1 VTQLSSSRKPRILIL
16 SASAGAGHVR
26 AAEALMQ
33 DFQQHPAVQD
43 GGHVEHWDTLTY
55 TTRAFRHLYSRV
67 YLRLVNKAPKLLGY
81 VYEKTDTPWENGAT
95 RAIEKF
101 NAGKFISALA
111 RFKPDILVCT
121 HFTPAAIISQLFE
134 EKKIAVRPS
143 VVVTD
148 LDCHAMWLVKN
159 HQHYF
164 VALPETAYYIQRL
177 GIDPSRISVTG
188 VPIDPIFRRPRRKHT
203 ACVDLGLDPTAFTVL
218 VSAGGFGVGPVA
230 ELIRE
235 IQQMKTPVQVVAI
248 AGRSEKLKAQLQE
261 IADTLA
267 ANPANRHRL
276 AVVGFTKKMDEYM
289 AAADILISKPGG
301 LTTSEAM
308 ARGLPMCIANP
319 IPGQEERN
327 SDHLLERGA
336 AIRCNNL
343 LALSFKLENLF
354 GNPARLESMRMAARS
369 FGHPEAGKVIV
380 DTCMKEWA
388 QTQETAG
395 PNNQNAKQKA

>member
-1 VTQLSSSRKPRILIL
+1 MTQPTSSRKPRILIL

-26 AAEALMQ
+26 AAEALTQ
-33 DFQQHPAVQD
+33 DFQQHPAVAD
-43 GGHVEHWDTLTY
+43 GGYVEHWDTLSY

-67 YLRLVNKAPKLLGY
+67 YLRLVNRAPKLLGY
-81 VYEKTDTPWENGAT
+81 VYEKTDTPWENGTT

-101 NAGKFISALA
+101 NSGKLISALA
-111 RFKPDILVCT
+111 EFKPDVLVCT
-121 HFTPAAIISQLFE
+121 HFTPAAIISQLYD

-148 LDCHAMWLVKN
+148 LDCHAIWLVKN
-159 HQHYF
+159 YQHYF

-177 GIDPSRISVTG
+177 GIDQARISVTG
-188 VPIDPIFRRPRRKHT
+188 VPIDPIFRQPRQKVATR
-203 ACVDLGLDPTAFTVL
+203 VELGLDPTAFTVL

-230 ELIRE
+230 DLIRE
-235 IQQMKTPVQVVAI
+235 ILQMKMPVQIVAI
-248 AGRSEKLKAQLQE
+248 AGKSEQLKAQLQQ
-261 IADTLA
+261 IADSLA
-267 ANPANRHRL
+267 TNPTNRHRL
-276 AVVGFTKKMDEYM
+276 VVIGFTKQMDEYM

-327 SDHLLERGA
+327 SDHLLELGA

-354 GNPARLESMRMAARS
+354 RNRTRLENMQTAARG
-369 FGHPEAGKVIV
+369 FGHPEAGKVIAE
-380 DTCMKEWA
+380 TCMKEWA
-388 QTQETAG
+388 QAQETV
-395 PNNQNAKQKA
+395 NQENENAKQNA